1 METMKLKKLQH
12 ALEDIE
18 TFENPKIELEQYTTS
33 SHIAACILH
42 TAQFI
47 YNDINGKCV
56 ADLGC
61 GSGVFSIGA
70 ALLGAQYCAGFK
82 HSTVYSVVLGYLK
95 IIISVC
101 FICFIGFDIDPSA
114 ISLSVENAA
123 DRDVLDKCDF
133 ILCDVKKIDK
143 NMRLKTFDTVIMNPP
158 FGTREKGADLIF
170 LKMALSLAT
179 RAVYSLHKTSTR
191 KRIMSMAKELNVY
204 AKVIA
209 ELKFDLPASYKFHKQ
224 DSVDVKV
231 DLIRFALPSLYNN

>member
-1 METMKLKKLQH
+1 MASMKLKTLQH

-42 TAQFI
+42 TAQFV

-61 GSGVFSIGA
+61 GSGVLSIGA
-70 ALLGAQYCAGFK
+70 ALLGAQYCA
-82 HSTVYSVVLGYLK
+82 
-95 IIISVC
+95 
-101 FICFIGFDIDPSA
+101 GFDIDPSA
-114 ISLSVENAA
+114 ISLSVENAS
-123 DRDVLDKCDF
+123 DRDVLGQCDF

-143 NMRLKTFDTVIMNPP
+143 NIKPKAFDTVIMNPP
-158 FGTREKGADLIF
+158 FGTREKGADLLF

-179 RAVYSLHKTSTR
+179 KAVYSLHKTSTR
-191 KRIMSMAKELNVY
+191 KRVISMAKELGAN

-209 ELKFDLPASYKFHKQ
+209 ELRFDLPASYKFHRQ
-224 DSVDVKV
+224 NSVDVQV
-231 DLIRFALPSLYNN
+231 DLIRFELPPVKNL

>member
-1 METMKLKKLQH
+1 MAIMKLKTLQH

-42 TAQFI
+42 TAQFV
-47 YNDINGKCV
+47 YNDISGKCV

-61 GSGVFSIGA
+61 GSGVLSIGA
-70 ALLGAQYCAGFK
+70 ALLGAQYCA
-82 HSTVYSVVLGYLK
+82 
-95 IIISVC
+95 
-101 FICFIGFDIDPSA
+101 GFDIDPSA

-123 DRDVLDKCDF
+123 DRDVLSQCDF

-143 NMRLKTFDTVIMNPP
+143 NMQLKAFDTVIMNPP
-158 FGTREKGADLIF
+158 FGTRERGADLIF

-191 KRIMSMAKELNVY
+191 KRVLSMAKELNVH

-209 ELKFDLPASYKFHKQ
+209 ELRFDLPASYKFHKQ
-224 DSVDVKV
+224 NSVDVQV
-231 DLIRFALPSLYNN
+231 DLIRFALPSLDNNL